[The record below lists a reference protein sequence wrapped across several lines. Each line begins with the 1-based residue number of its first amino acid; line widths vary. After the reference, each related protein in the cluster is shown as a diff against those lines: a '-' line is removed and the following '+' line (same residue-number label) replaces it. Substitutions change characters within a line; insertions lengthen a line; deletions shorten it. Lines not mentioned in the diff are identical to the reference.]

1 MRPGLEGG
9 GNWDE
14 NFFLEY
20 DFTHFS
26 GDALGHLGDILQ
38 WKWAPTMKIP
48 PRPKNEICIICNGP
62 LRPTV
67 VLFETV

>member
-48 PRPKNEICIICNGP
+48 PPKKRNLHYMQWTSEAHCCTI
-62 LRPTV
+62 
-67 VLFETV
+67 